1 MGALT
6 RKTLSE
12 RPFLLFGLLLLL
24 PALGF
29 GLLGWRSLE
38 RERAAHEREV
48 ANEAHDVVERR
59 LDAVAGELEALALRE
74 GERPYFVYQPE
85 FAPEGTVF
93 QQLDFQPSPLTRA
106 PEDPRVLGYFQWE
119 LGSKGVFSTPEVF
132 GPKGRAW
139 ADAFTE
145 TYGPTLRA
153 RLSKAPQDFDLEA
166 ARRVDHTLRV
176 VKANEERGQLIEEIQ
191 IARNLAREQ
200 GQQRNPSSQTGT
212 RYLEVFYDRA
222 TDAPV
227 PVRYSAF
234 RHLARPRGAK
244 GPALVAWRLAWIPA
258 EHKERRE
265 VGRDRWLLQG
275 YALDTDRDLPAP
287 WETVGAVALGR
298 RLEIEDLGEKAG
310 TYEASLA
317 DALNAEVVPDASG
330 KRVASAELALIGVP
344 SQALLEDAWVTA
356 RTRFLWLLAGV
367 MAVVATGLVILTRGL
382 RREIALARRKEDFL
396 AAVTHELKTPLTGIR
411 MHAEML
417 RQGWVSDPE
426 ASERYADRILS
437 ETDRLGHLV
446 DQVLDLAALER
457 GVARAQVAPGDLA
470 TVVQDAVQ
478 TLASRAVE
486 KGAEIRVQVQDG
498 LPQISFDAR
507 LVKPLVLNLID
518 NALKYGVGGEATSI
532 DVTLRKDT
540 GAVLLEVRDQGP
552 GFDAKV
558 LKRPFEPFHR
568 AGNEL
573 TRQAP
578 GVGIG
583 LALVRRYAEAHDAR
597 VTVDSEP
604 GAGAT
609 VSVRFPV

>member
-1 MGALT
+1 
-6 RKTLSE
+6 
-12 RPFLLFGLLLLL
+12 
-24 PALGF
+24 
-29 GLLGWRSLE
+29 
-38 RERAAHEREV
+38 
-48 ANEAHDVVERR
+48 
-59 LDAVAGELEALALRE
+59 
-74 GERPYFVYQPE
+74 
-85 FAPEGTVF
+85 
-93 QQLDFQPSPLTRA
+93 
-106 PEDPRVLGYFQWE
+106 
-119 LGSKGVFSTPEVF
+119 
-132 GPKGRAW
+132 
-139 ADAFTE
+139 
-145 TYGPTLRA
+145 
-153 RLSKAPQDFDLEA
+153 
-166 ARRVDHTLRV
+166 
-176 VKANEERGQLIEEIQ
+176 
-191 IARNLAREQ
+191 
-200 GQQRNPSSQTGT
+200 
-212 RYLEVFYDRA
+212 
-222 TDAPV
+222 
-227 PVRYSAF
+227 
-234 RHLARPRGAK
+234 
-244 GPALVAWRLAWIPA
+244 
-258 EHKERRE
+258 
-265 VGRDRWLLQG
+265 
-275 YALDTDRDLPAP
+275 
-287 WETVGAVALGR
+287 VALGR